1 MSRIGSA
8 VLTGAVLVLMIM
20 SLARSLAPVATAR
33 TDAVGGPAAV
43 ALTASLVRTP
53 AGTGASQAPIPA
65 VSSVQ
70 VRSTWGWLGRT
81 VGASVPLTSAD
92 CSAAILPPGTVVG
105 YVQAPSGLRAQVLAR
120 CAGLGRSDQIALTF
134 SGLAHTGAT
143 YSGTIAVGGAK
154 VALTVQRASS
164 AFLPLVA
171 LAFGVV
177 IALFLLKRGPARVIA
192 GLRSRLSLAVAAI
205 GDEGQPGQAV
215 LAFRRAAG
223 PQPWN
228 DLDLFDSVRDQS
240 GQISTDITELSRA
253 NRFSL
258 KATDPAVVALSRRI
272 TVLEQ
277 ISPELGALGTALSAL
292 SAGLPVVQA
301 SHLVPLWA
309 QSAAGY
315 LRPAGPMVIADFA
328 AVVASAKEAAE
339 VAAWFPSVAQQVR
352 SAQER
357 LAQLGQ
363 PGQAQQPGQPEQAA
377 QVPPAWPAAEQ
388 QQIDSAQG
396 SLDVALAAFARAE
409 SSSDVR
415 AAYAGEFTVA
425 RQAVDALGSLQVL
438 AVSGAVAEVL
448 RPASLLSVSLPT
460 PEQIEQVAELVV
472 RRERTASVLA
482 LIIVAALLLFAGLR
496 ALVIGK
502 TFGTPWDFAAAVAWG
517 SVTSAVTAPLA
528 TAIEGYQRI
537 RTTPE

>member
-1 MSRIGSA
+1 MMSRIGSA

-20 SLARSLAPVATAR
+20 SAACAVASA
-33 TDAVGGPAAV
+33 AVGHPAA
-43 ALTASLVRTP
+43 ATLTASLVRAP
-53 AGTGASQAPIPA
+53 APIGVPPIPA

-105 YVQAPSGLRAQVLAR
+105 YVQASSGLRAQVLAQ
-120 CAGLGRSDQIALTF
+120 CAGSGRSDQITLTF

-143 YSGTIAVGGAK
+143 YSGTIVLGSAK

-164 AFLPLVA
+164 AFGPLVA
-171 LAFGVV
+171 LAVGVV
-177 IALFLLKRGPARVIA
+177 IALFLLKRGPARIIA
-192 GLRSRLSLAVAAI
+192 GLRSRLSVAVAAI
-205 GDEGQPGQAV
+205 GDPGHPGQAV
-215 LAFRRAAG
+215 LAFRRVAG
-223 PQPWN
+223 TQPWN
-228 DLDLFDSVRDQS
+228 DVDLFASLRDTA
-240 GQISTDITELSRA
+240 GPISADITQLSRA
-253 NRFSL
+253 KWFSL

-272 TVLEQ
+272 AVIEQ
-277 ISPELGALGTALSAL
+277 IGPELGALGTALSAL

-301 SHLVPLWA
+301 SNLIPLWA
-309 QSAAGY
+309 QAATGY
-315 LRPAGPMVIADFA
+315 LRPAGPMAIADFTA
-328 AVVASAKEAAE
+328 LVASAKEAAA

-357 LAQLGQ
+357 LAQLEQ
-363 PGQAQQPGQPEQAA
+363 PGQVQAA
-377 QVPPAWPAAEQ
+377 RPEAEQ

-409 SSSDVR
+409 SSADVR
-415 AAYAGEFTVA
+415 AAYASEFTVA

-438 AVSGAVAEVL
+438 AVGAAVAETF
-448 RPASLLSVSLPT
+448 RPAGLLSVSLPT
-460 PEQIEQVAELVV
+460 PEQIEQVAALVV
-472 RRERTASVLA
+472 RRERTASVVA

-528 TAIEGYQRI
+528 TAIEGYQQI
-537 RTTPE
+537 RSTPE

>member
-1 MSRIGSA
+1 MMSRIGSA

-20 SLARSLAPVATAR
+20 SAACAVASA
-33 TDAVGGPAAV
+33 AVGHPAA
-43 ALTASLVRTP
+43 ATLTASLVRAP
-53 AGTGASQAPIPA
+53 APIGVPPIPA

-105 YVQAPSGLRAQVLAR
+105 YVQASSGLRAQVLAQ
-120 CAGLGRSDQIALTF
+120 CAGSGRSDQITLTF

-143 YSGTIAVGGAK
+143 YSGTIVLGSAK

-164 AFLPLVA
+164 AFGPLVA
-171 LAFGVV
+171 LAVGVV
-177 IALFLLKRGPARVIA
+177 IALFLLKRGPARIIA
-192 GLRSRLSLAVAAI
+192 GLRSRLSVAVAAI
-205 GDEGQPGQAV
+205 GDPGHPGQAV
-215 LAFRRAAG
+215 LAFRREAG
-223 PQPWN
+223 EQPWN
-228 DLDLFDSVRDQS
+228 DVDLFGSLRDTA
-240 GQISTDITELSRA
+240 GPISADITQLSRA
-253 NRFSL
+253 NWFSL
-258 KATDPAVVALSRRI
+258 KATDPAVVALSQRI
-272 TVLEQ
+272 TVIEQ
-277 ISPELGALGTALSAL
+277 VGPGLGALGTALSAL

-301 SHLVPLWA
+301 SNLIPLWA
-309 QSAAGY
+309 QAATGY
-315 LRPAGPMVIADFA
+315 LRPTGPMAIADLTA
-328 AVVASAKEAAE
+328 LVASAKEAAA
-339 VAAWFPSVAQQVR
+339 VAAWFPSVGQQVR

-357 LAQLGQ
+357 LAQLEQ
-363 PGQAQQPGQPEQAA
+363 PGQVEQPGQLPAA
-377 QVPPAWPAAEQ
+377 RPAAEQ

-409 SSSDVR
+409 SSADVR

-438 AVSGAVAEVL
+438 AVGAAVAETF
-448 RPASLLSVSLPT
+448 RPAGLLSVSLPT
-460 PEQIEQVAELVV
+460 PEQIEQVAALVV
-472 RRERTASVLA
+472 RRERTASVVA

-528 TAIEGYQRI
+528 TAIEGYQQI
-537 RTTPE
+537 RSTPE